1 MNYFELYNLPL
12 SLQADPAKVKAKFY
26 ELSRLYHPDFHGQGT
41 EEEQAEALEKASQVN
56 MAWKVFQHPDE
67 TLKYVLQL
75 KGLLEEEE
83 KYQLSPEFLME
94 VMDLNEQALDV
105 SEQADI
111 DRLTQTIHQFQQ
123 AIYEPVAKIVADYQE
138 GVTTQE
144 ELLQV
149 KEYYFRKKYL
159 DRLLAGLK

>member
-1 MNYFELYNLPL
+1 MNYFELYHLPL
-12 SLQADPAKVKAKFY
+12 SLQPDPAAVKAKFY

-56 MAWKVFQHPDE
+56 MAWKVFQNPDE

-105 SEQADI
+105 SEQADL

-138 GVTTQE
+138 GVTTKE

-159 DRLLAGLK
+159 DRVLAGLK

>member
-1 MNYFELYNLPL
+1 
-12 SLQADPAKVKAKFY
+12 
-26 ELSRLYHPDFHGQGT
+26 
-41 EEEQAEALEKASQVN
+41 
-56 MAWKVFQHPDE
+56 
-67 TLKYVLQL
+67 
-75 KGLLEEEE
+75 
-83 KYQLSPEFLME
+83 
-94 VMDLNEQALDV
+94 MDLNEQALDV

-159 DRLLAGLK
+159 DRVLAGLK

>member
-1 MNYFELYNLPL
+1 MNYFELYQLPL
-12 SLQADPAKVKAKFY
+12 SLQPDPAKVKAKFY
-26 ELSRLYHPDFHGQGT
+26 ELSRLYHPDFHGQAT
-41 EEEQAEALEKASQVN
+41 EEEQAEALEKVSQVN
-56 MAWKVFQHPDE
+56 LAWKVFQHPDE

-83 KYQLSPEFLME
+83 KYQLSPDFLMDM
-94 VMDLNEQALDV
+94 MDLNEQAMEASDQAGR
-105 SEQADI
+105 EQLI
-111 DRLTQTIHQFQQ
+111 QTIHQLQQ
-123 AIYEPVAKIVADYQE
+123 EIYEPVAKIVADYQE

-159 DRLLAGLK
+159 DRVLAGQK